1 MHSSSMSPSSVL
13 LYLFFFLGLHT
24 TTGLAHGYSSV
35 RRGLLAA
42 FPTSPLLISAPAVAQ
57 PPLVGRFEP
66 LKGALSFIGRWEYT
80 ATVGPSGELRFLKSG
95 DVELV
100 DTGSQSTIAVS
111 ASPWKY
117 ESSKAGD
124 EEISISFTLDVDD
137 VFILSGSL
145 DSMGGPGRL
154 MKGIV
159 ETGRAEIGARGGGPR
174 EKIGEFTA
182 RSIGF

>member
-42 FPTSPLLISAPAVAQ
+42 PQLLMSAPAVAQ

-145 DSMGGPGRL
+145 ESMGGPGRL